1 MKRARLA
8 IILAVAVLLLAA
20 CQDPEKNPLVRPGP
34 GEWDASVWNQA
45 QWE

>member
-1 MKRARLA
+1 MKRAKLA

-20 CQDPEKNPLVRPGP
+20 CQDPEQNPLVRPGP